1 MFVLSASVKE
11 TKTVPYIEDV
21 GINQVSFI
29 QRRHLANEMVMKGSD
44 NKGVLSSLNSTKSSY
59 VR

>member
-29 QRRHLANEMVMKGSD
+29 QHRHLANEMVMKGSN
-44 NKGVLSSLNSTKSSY
+44 NKGVLSSLNRTKSSY